1 MNRPARRGYGLHC
14 GLQFRSRRWFAVL
27 FLPLA
32 LAAASA
38 SAADD
43 IARVQVRGSFD
54 EVKDNL
60 ANAITGRG
68 LVINN
73 TAHIND
79 MLERTGRDLGNPRRI
94 YGQAEVLEFCSA
106 SVSRHM
112 MEADPHQIAFCPY
125 TIAIYTLPE
134 VAGTVFISYRHPPGG
149 RPGVAEVELLLD
161 GIIHEASQ

>member
-1 MNRPARRGYGLHC
+1 MQSPARRGYGWRL
-14 GLQFRSRRWFAVL
+14 FASL
-27 FLPLA
+27 ILPFA
-32 LAAASA
+32 LAATAA
-38 SAADD
+38 FAADE
-43 IARVQVRGSFD
+43 IARVQVRGSFED
-54 EVKDNL
+54 VKDSL
-60 ANAITGRG
+60 SNAITGHG

-79 MLERTGRDLGNPRRI
+79 MLERTGRDLGSARRI

-106 SVSRHM
+106 SISRHM

-134 VAGTVFISYRHPPGG
+134 VAGTVFISYRHPPAG

-161 GIIHEASQ
+161 GIIHDATQ

>member
-1 MNRPARRGYGLHC
+1 MQSPVRRGLV
-14 GLQFRSRRWFAVL
+14 RRLCAAL
-27 FLPLA
+27 ILPLA
-32 LAAASA
+32 LAAAPA
-38 SAADD
+38 FAADD
-43 IARVQVRGSFD
+43 IARVQARGSFED
-54 EVKDNL
+54 VKDNL
-60 ANAITGRG
+60 SNAITGRG

-73 TAHIND
+73 VAHINE
-79 MLERTGRDLGNPRRI
+79 MLERTGRDLGNARRI

-134 VAGTVFISYRHPPGG
+134 VAGAVFISYRHPPAG

-161 GIIHEASQ
+161 GIIHDAIQ